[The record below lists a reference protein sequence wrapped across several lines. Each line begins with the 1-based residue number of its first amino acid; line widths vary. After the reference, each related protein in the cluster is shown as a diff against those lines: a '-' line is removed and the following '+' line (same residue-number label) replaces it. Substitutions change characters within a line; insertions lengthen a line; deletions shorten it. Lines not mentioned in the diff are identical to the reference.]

1 MGTMSKQSWMK
12 KAAMLSILPIT
23 AFGVAGCNSTSGPE
37 TGTDVEDIVEEDE
50 LIDEEDVA
58 EEADPALEPYDGAYD
73 QDFYDDAENYVG
85 QEVTVSAD
93 VTATLTDDSF
103 VIAGGPD
110 TTVDPL
116 LVIEEQEIP
125 PLDVGQAVKLTGT
138 VEQAFDVAAVEEEFG
153 IDLEDELFADYV
165 GDPYLAVTS
174 AEILEEQ

>member
-1 MGTMSKQSWMK
+1 MGTMSKQNWMK
-12 KAAMLSILPIT
+12 KAATLSILPIT
-23 AFGVAGCNSTSGPE
+23 ALGVAGCNSTSGPE

-58 EEADPALEPYDGAYD
+58 EEADPALEPYDGAYN
-73 QDFYDDAENYVG
+73 QDFYDDAESYVG